1 MDGEKIIIFIT
12 SIIVTLS
19 LIGTTYFI
27 NRFSNNGIIF
37 GVRVPKK
44 YINSNEIKELER
56 DYKKK
61 YLIYMIPLMIIINIL
76 NLFIEN
82 LGVFVLNIFLLVIVT
97 NIPVVIYWK
106 KTLKLKEKMKWE
118 TLGKNVVIVDSS
130 IRKPKTKEDNVV
142 LSNKMFLLVL
152 IIPLL
157 TLLITIIEYK
167 TVPNPFP
174 IHYNAEG
181 IPDSFIYKEGFR
193 GIFYLFI
200 MPVLV
205 QVGMIALIAFMN
217 KYAING
223 KVDINSGS
231 LETIKMQRKVF
242 KKFNSKLMYVLVIEI
257 NILMA
262 LIQLTTIYSW
272 NINLIN
278 TPALIIIFATVI
290 VYGIKS
296 YKLGQGGKN
305 ININEESK
313 ETFINKEFQK
323 GEIYRDDDKYWILGA
338 FYYNKNDPSIFV
350 EKRIGVGWTVN
361 IATKVGMILTIL
373 PLIIIIIAIISIFKF
388 TP

>member
-1 MDGEKIIIFIT
+1 MDAEKIIILIT
-12 SIIVTLS
+12 SIIVTLVS
-19 LIGTTYFI
+19 MGGAYFI

-37 GVRVPKK
+37 GVRVAKK
-44 YINSNEIKELER
+44 YINSKEIKELER

-61 YLIYMIPLMIIINIL
+61 YLIYTCPLIIIINIL
-76 NLFIEN
+76 TLITEN
-82 LGVFVLNIFLLVIVT
+82 PGIYVLNILLLAVVT
-97 NIPVVIYWK
+97 NIPIVIYWK

-118 TLGKNVVIVDSS
+118 LLEEKVVIVDSS
-130 IRKPKTKEDNVV
+130 IRKPRKKEDNVV
-142 LSNKMFLLVL
+142 LNNKTFLWML

-167 TVPNPFP
+167 NVPNPFP

-181 IPDSFIYKEGFR
+181 IPDSLIYKEGFR
-193 GIFYLFI
+193 GIFYLLL
-200 MPVLV
+200 PVFF
-205 QVGMIALIAFMN
+205 QVGMIALFAFMN

-231 LETIKMQRKVF
+231 LETIRAQRKIF
-242 KKFNSKLMYVLVIEI
+242 RKFNSKLMYVLAIEI

-272 NINLIN
+272 NINMIN
-278 TPALIIIFATVI
+278 IPSMLVIFGTVI

-305 ININEESK
+305 IKINEEVK
-313 ETFINKEFQK
+313 ESSINKELEK
-323 GEIYRDDDKYWILGA
+323 KEIYRDDDKYWLLGA

-350 EKRIGVGWTVN
+350 EKRIGVGWTIN
-361 IATKVGMILTIL
+361 IGTPIGMG
-373 PLIIIIIAIISIFKF
+373 LIILLLIMLIITIIALF
-388 TP
+388 

>member
-1 MDGEKIIIFIT
+1 MNVEKVIILIT
-12 SIIVTLS
+12 SIYVSII
-19 LIGTTYFI
+19 LIGKTYFI
-27 NRFSNNGIIF
+27 NRFSNNGIVF

-44 YINSNEIKELER
+44 YINSNEVKNLEK

-61 YLIYMIPLMIIINIL
+61 YLTYMIPLIIIINIL

-82 LGVFVLNIFLLVIVT
+82 PGLFILNIFVLVIAT
-97 NIPVVIYWK
+97 NIPVIIYWK
-106 KTLKLKEKMKWE
+106 KTLNLKQEMKWE
-118 TLGKNVVIVDSS
+118 VLGENIVIVDST
-130 IRKPKTKEDNVV
+130 IRKPKTKDDNVV
-142 LSNKMFLLVL
+142 LNNKMFLWLL
-152 IIPLL
+152 IIPTI

-167 TVPNPFP
+167 NVPNPFP

-181 IPDSFIYKEGFR
+181 IPDNLIYKEGFR

-205 QVGMIALIAFMN
+205 QLVMIALFAFMN

-231 LETIKMQRKVF
+231 LETIKTQRKIF
-242 KKFNSKLMYVLVIEI
+242 KKFNSKLIYVLVIEI
-257 NILMA
+257 NILML
-262 LIQLTTIYSW
+262 LIQLTTIYTW

-278 TPALIIIFATVI
+278 IPALIIIFGTVI

-305 ININEESK
+305 IKVSEEFK
-313 ETFINKEFQK
+313 ETLNEKELK
-323 GEIYRDDDKYWILGA
+323 KEEIYRDDDKYWILGS

-350 EKRIGVGWTVN
+350 EKRIGIGWTVN
-361 IATKVGMILTIL
+361 IATPIGMMLTIL
-373 PLIIIIIAIISIFKF
+373 PLIIIIITIILIL
-388 TP
+388 

>member
-12 SIIVTLS
+12 NIIVTLS

-130 IRKPKTKEDNVV
+130 IRKPKSKEDNVV
-142 LSNKMFLLVL
+142 LDNKMFLLVL

-181 IPDSFIYKEGFR
+181 IPDSCIYKEGFR

-290 VYGIKS
+290 VYGINS

-323 GEIYRDDDKYWILGA
+323 VEIYIDDDKNWILVA
-338 FYYNKNDPSIFV
+338 FYYNKNDTIIFV

>member
-1 MDGEKIIIFIT
+1 MDGEKIVILITSIFIT
-12 SIIVTLS
+12 IVLF
-19 LIGTTYFI
+19 LTTYFV
-27 NRFSNNGIIF
+27 NRFSNNGIVF

-56 DYKKK
+56 EYKKK
-61 YLIYMIPLMIIINIL
+61 YLIYMIPIVVIINII

-82 LGVFVLNIFLLVIVT
+82 PGIFILNIFGLVIIT
-97 NIPVVIYWK
+97 SIPVIIYWK
-106 KTLKLKEKMKWE
+106 KTLTLKEKMKWDA
-118 TLGKNVVIVDSS
+118 LGDNVVIVDSS
-130 IRKPKTKEDNVV
+130 IRKPKNKEDNAI
-142 LSNKMFLLVL
+142 LNNKMFLWIL

-157 TLLITIIEYK
+157 TLLITMIEYK
-167 TVPNPFP
+167 NIPNPFP

-181 IPDSFIYKEGFR
+181 IPDSFIYKEGVK

-205 QVGMIALIAFMN
+205 QLVMIALFAFMN

-231 LETIKMQRKVF
+231 LETIKTQRKIF
-242 KKFNSKLMYVLVIEI
+242 KKFNSKLIYVLVIEI
-257 NILMA
+257 NILML
-262 LIQLTTIYSW
+262 LIQLTTIYTW

-278 TPALIIIFATVI
+278 IPALIIIFGTVI

-305 ININEESK
+305 IKVSEEFK
-313 ETFINKEFQK
+313 ETLNEKELK
-323 GEIYRDDDKYWILGA
+323 KEEIYRDDDKYWILGS

-350 EKRIGVGWTVN
+350 EKRIGIGWTVN
-361 IATKVGMILTIL
+361 IATPIGMMLTIL
-373 PLIIIIIAIISIFKF
+373 PLIIIIITIILIL
-388 TP
+388 